1 MVKNEKAREELRQWL
16 INNSDCECQEGIHGR
31 TYPCG
36 TCLFALLKNIGLN
49 PRQKGEYDEHNDKI
63 DRLNEVGRAIL
74 QIRDAK

>member
-16 INNSDCECQEGIHGR
+16 INNSDCECQEGIHGW

-49 PRQKGEYDEHNDKI
+49 PNNKMYKEHNKEV
-63 DRLNEVGRAIL
+63 DRLNEVWRAIL